1 MGEGNAS
8 PVVGAPPAAVE
19 RESSGPW
26 NVKTGLVHE
35 APATGALRFIGR
47 VFDKDGPVANATV
60 TVTAGDDPDVLSNL
74 SHGCE
79 VATVDVRDGDDVES
93 LHERIKTAE
102 RELLVDVVGRMARD
116 GWTVTG
122 RKASIP

>member
-1 MGEGNAS
+1 MDRIDRKILTLLQQRADISLSELS
-8 PVVGAPPAAVE
+8 E
-19 RESSGPW
+19 RVALSQTPCWKRIQRLEADG
-26 NVKTGLVHE
+26 VITRRVALVDQRRE
-35 APATGALRFIGR
+35 LAL
-47 VFDKDGPVANATV
+47 VMHP
-60 TVTAGDDPDVLSNL
+60 GDPL
-74 SHGCE
+74 HRAFE
-79 VATVDVRDGDDVES
+79 PRERVRDDDDVES